1 MNLTRESVLKI
12 SVYYYKEFNDILIVL
27 VIVSGNSNRQ
37 LNISFEEMSE
47 VYRNDTDKREYLR
60 EIVKRELKLKNLDD
74 LEQSRLL

>member
-1 MNLTRESVLKI
+1 MTRESVLKI